1 MLKKLSKENIFAQ
14 IRTIYIW
21 VYIAFIGLM
30 ETTPLCVWTNGASW
44 PSLIYNGLAIG
55 GALLLV
61 WDFIAR
67 RVLFKAKYCGILI
80 LFLAVTVFSCVLNM
94 KYGIA
99 DNVKTLVWSCI
110 QIFLLAAVDTD
121 LPKEKNEKRFR
132 AVMQGLSGL
141 WNVGVLVSL
150 GMFCVFHQGVYYLEG
165 YARVTYE
172 GFCESRLYGV
182 FLDPN
187 YAAMFAFVV
196 LLFSSAMLFRKTA
209 VWEKV
214 FYGISIFINF
224 IYIVLSGSRTVELS
238 MYLCIVLLALW
249 LGWNKLRG
257 KARPLLRVLAALLVA
272 VICLGTVNA
281 LFTGSKKV
289 LSYIPAFYR
298 ENVQGGDDPATKPG
312 DKDPTHEGGKDH
324 LSGIN
329 MNRPDVEYTDD
340 ISNNR
345 IAIWTDYIKALPETS
360 FFGTSPRNVI
370 SFMKDHFS
378 EDLFVLQKGYGPH
391 NAYLILFVCTGYI
404 GGLLAM
410 AWLVL
415 VVFEILSYLIRKRR
429 QMDATYYQV
438 LFYTL
443 VMVMFAIC
451 AMSYAIIFFNNM
463 LITLMFWLLLG
474 HTRSLICCAEPER
487 YEKRPLPYR
496 LAAAIFKKREKE

>member
-1 MLKKLSKENIFAQ
+1 MFKKMSKENIFAD
-14 IRTIYIW
+14 IRAIYIW
-21 VYIAFIGLM
+21 IYIAFIGLM
-30 ETTPLCVWTNGASW
+30 EATPICVWTEGASW
-44 PSLIYNGLAIG
+44 PSLIYNGLAVG

-61 WDFIAR
+61 WDFFTR

-80 LFLAVTVFSCVLNM
+80 LFLAVTVISCVLNM
-94 KYGIA
+94 EYGIA

-121 LPKEKNEKRFR
+121 LPGVENEKRFR
-132 AVMQGLSGL
+132 LVMHGLSVL
-141 WNVGVLVSL
+141 WGIGVLVSI

-187 YAAMFAFVV
+187 YAAMFALVV
-196 LLFSSAMLFRKTA
+196 LLFSTAMLFRKTA
-209 VWEKV
+209 AWEKV

-224 IYIVLSGSRTVELS
+224 IYIILSGSRTVEIS
-238 MYLCIVLLALW
+238 MYLCVVLMGLW
-249 LGWNKLRG
+249 LAWNWLRG
-257 KARPLLRVLAALLVA
+257 KSRLLLRILAAVLAAV
-272 VICLGTVNA
+272 VCLGVTYA
-281 LFTGSKKV
+281 LFTGGKKA
-289 LSYIPAFYR
+289 LSYIPTLYR
-298 ENVQGGDDPATKPG
+298 ENVQSDDDDPITKPG

-329 MNRPDVEYTDD
+329 MNRPDVVYSDD
-340 ISNNR
+340 VSNNR
-345 IAIWTDYIKALPETS
+345 IDIWTDYIKALPETS
-360 FFGTSPRNVI
+360 FFGTSPRNTI
-370 SFMKDHFS
+370 AFMADHF
-378 EDLFVLQKGYGPH
+378 EDLYVLRAGYGPH

-415 VVFEILSYLIRKRR
+415 VVVEILSYLFRKRR

-443 VMVMFAIC
+443 AMVMFAIC

-463 LITLMFWLLLG
+463 LVTLMFWFLLG
-474 HTRSLICCAEPER
+474 HTRALICQAEPER
-487 YEKRPLPYR
+487 YKKRPLPYR
-496 LAAAIFKKREKE
+496 LAAAIFKKREK